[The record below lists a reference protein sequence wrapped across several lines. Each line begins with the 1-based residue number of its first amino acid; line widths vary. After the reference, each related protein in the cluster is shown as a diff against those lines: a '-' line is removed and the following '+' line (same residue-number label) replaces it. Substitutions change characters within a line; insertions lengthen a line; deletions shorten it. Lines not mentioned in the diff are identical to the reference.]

1 MSDPE
6 LTVDKTLIPSP
17 PARPK
22 NPVFDNEDMG
32 KVRRLM
38 ASCPV
43 YAKSELKTVI
53 WRFNCVFLWQLLAE
67 LLRSKNPEDLQEAN
81 RLIKNMVKEVRGS
94 LDVIKM
100 LI

>member
-38 ASCPV
+38 ASFPV
-43 YAKSELKTVI
+43 YANL
-53 WRFNCVFLWQLLAE
+53 
-67 LLRSKNPEDLQEAN
+67 
-81 RLIKNMVKEVRGS
+81 NM
-94 LDVIKM
+94 
-100 LI
+100 